1 MFTYCYFKY
10 FLGAWLIFVSPFFI
24 LVALSTP
31 QESFLFAVEYW
42 GDFLFWVHCRFE
54 KSREGVASRRSTEK
68 GRNEYE
74 QSVNERKN
82 EKSSCKKHN
91 YMK

>member
-10 FLGAWLIFVSPFFI
+10 FLGAWLIFVSPFLI

-42 GDFLFWVHCRFE
+42 GDFLFWLIMYLTI
-54 KSREGVASRRSTEK
+54 GLRR
-68 GRNEYE
+68 G
-74 QSVNERKN
+74 QMVVQ
-82 EKSSCKKHN
+82 
-91 YMK
+91 